1 MRSFCS
7 CLRVRKTPNNAK
19 KPPITADN
27 NGVIVLET
35 GGVGYEVTCSA
46 QAYEVIVNQGKGA
59 IFTYLNVRDDG
70 FYLYGFI
77 SMEEKSMFLKLI
89 SVSGVG
95 PKLGISILAALS
107 ADDFALAIAT
117 ADVKRLSAVKG
128 LGKKT
133 AEKIVLELHGK
144 ISAAEVLGASGDDLT
159 VPAQPTAN
167 VKLSAADEEAVS
179 ALMGLGFTRTESV
192 QAVKKA
198 RDSGATTVEKI
209 IMKALQ
215 SGM

>member
-1 MRSFCS
+1 MIGYLSGN
-7 CLRVRKTPNNAK
+7 L
-19 KPPITADN
+19 ITADK

-77 SMEEKSMFLKLI
+77 SLEEKSMFLKLI

-95 PKLGISILAALS
+95 PKMGISILSSMPLNELAFIIASQDVKALS
-107 ADDFALAIAT
+107 
-117 ADVKRLSAVKG
+117 KVKG

-133 AEKIVLELHGK
+133 AERIILELREN
-144 ISAAEVLGASGDDLT
+144 ISQLDLPEGAKKPSSKAQVAPSIDD
-159 VPAQPTAN
+159 
-167 VKLSAADEEAVS
+167 DAVI
-179 ALMGLGFTRTESV
+179 ALMSLGFLRAESEK
-192 QAVKKA
+192 AVANAKE
-198 RDSGATTVEKI
+198 RGADTIESI
-209 IMKALQ
+209 ITIALQ
-215 SGM
+215 TIR